1 MNSFIN
7 YPNPSVNGKK
17 VGCGLIFHIH

>member
-7 YPNPSVNGKK
+7 YPNSSVDGKK